1 MANKSA
7 SPIYKRINSMDHLPI
22 FVNIRK
28 KPCIVIGGGDIA
40 LRKINLLL
48 KAKAKVYC
56 LSPVF
61 CKGIKNLSK
70 DGHITL
76 INKSFDQT
84 DIKDYSIII
93 AATDDKSV
101 NSLISSI
108 AQDKKIPV
116 NVVDSPELSSFIMPS
131 IVDRSPLIIA
141 VSSSG
146 KAPVLSRI
154 IRAKLETV
162 IPSAY
167 GTLAEIAGEYR
178 QKVKERF
185 LKIKDRRAF
194 WEATLSGVIAEK
206 VFSGRITEAKEDI
219 QRQLDESVEMDLGE
233 VYLVGAGPGDP
244 DLLTFK
250 ALRLIQQADVVLYDR
265 LVSKGVMELV
275 RRDSQ
280 LIYVGKKGGSDK
292 STKQVDIN
300 DQLVELAKSGK
311 RVCRLKGGDPFIFGR
326 GGEEIESLS
335 EHGIPFQVVPGITAA
350 LGCSSYAGIPL
361 THRDYSQS
369 CRFVTAHL
377 KNGTTNLPW
386 EEFIIDQQTIVF
398 YMALSGAS
406 YICEKLMEYGMDKD
420 MPIAI
425 IEKGTMPEQKV
436 YISSLTELPDL
447 LEKEDI
453 QAPTLMIVGEVV
465 KLNEKLNWYG
475 N

>member
-1 MANKSA
+1 
-7 SPIYKRINSMDHLPI
+7 MDHLPI
-22 FVNIRK
+22 FINVRQN
-28 KPCIVIGGGDIA
+28 PCLVIGGGDIA
-40 LRKINLLL
+40 LRKINLLI
-48 KAKAKVYC
+48 KAQAKVDC
-56 LSPVF
+56 LSPLF
-61 CKGIKNLSK
+61 CEGITNLSQNG
-70 DGHITL
+70 DVNL
-76 INKSFDQT
+76 IQKRFESD
-84 DIKDYSIII
+84 DIKDYAIII
-93 AATDDKSV
+93 ASTDDSSV
-101 NSLISSI
+101 NALISKS
-108 AQDKKIPV
+108 AKKARIPV

-131 IVDRSPLIIA
+131 IVDRSPVIIA
-141 VSSSG
+141 VSSAG
-146 KAPVLSRI
+146 RAPVLARI

-167 GTLAEIAGEYR
+167 GVLAEIAGEYR
-178 QKVKERF
+178 QKVKDRF
-185 LKIKDRRAF
+185 SKIKDRRAF
-194 WEATLSGVIAEK
+194 WESIFSGVIAEK
-206 VFSGRITEAKEDI
+206 VFSGRINEAKDDI
-219 QRQLDESVEMDLGE
+219 DKQLKRASEIELGE

-275 RRDSQ
+275 RRDSE
-280 LIYVGKKGGSDK
+280 LIYVGKKGGSQE
-292 STKQVDIN
+292 STRQIDIN

-350 LGCSSYAGIPL
+350 SGCSSYAGIPL

-386 EEFIIDQQTIVF
+386 DEFVIDQQTIVF
-398 YMALSGAS
+398 YMALSGAN
-406 YICEKLMEYGMDKD
+406 YICQKLMEHGMDKD

-425 IEKGTMPEQKV
+425 IEKGTMPEQKI
-436 YISSLTELPDL
+436 YISSLTALPDL
-447 LEKEDI
+447 LAKEDI
-453 QAPTLMIVGEVV
+453 HAPTLMIVGEVV

>member
-1 MANKSA
+1 ME
-7 SPIYKRINSMDHLPI
+7 HLPI
-22 FVNIRK
+22 FINLK
-28 KPCIVIGGGDIA
+28 QKPVLVVGGGDIA
-40 LRKINLLL
+40 LRKINLLI
-48 KAKAKVYC
+48 KAQASVNC
-56 LSPVF
+56 LSPLF
-61 CKGIKNLSK
+61 CDGIASLSADKSVNLIQKSFEPDDIKN
-70 DGHITL
+70 
-76 INKSFDQT
+76 
-84 DIKDYSIII
+84 YSIII
-93 AATDDKSV
+93 ASTDDSLV
-101 NSLISSI
+101 NSSISEL
-108 AQDKKIPV
+108 AKKANIPV

-131 IVDRSPLIIA
+131 IVDRSPVIIA
-141 VSSSG
+141 VSSAG
-146 KAPVLSRI
+146 KAPVLARI

-167 GTLAEIAGEYR
+167 GLLAEIAGEYR
-178 QKVKERF
+178 QKVKNRF
-185 LKIKDRRAF
+185 SNIKDRRAF
-194 WEATLSGVIAEK
+194 WESAFSGVIAEK
-206 VFSGRITEAKEDI
+206 VFSGRINEARGDI
-219 QRQLDESVEMDLGE
+219 EEQLENSVEIDLGE

-275 RRDSQ
+275 RRDSE
-280 LIYVGKKGGSDK
+280 LIYVGKKGGSDE
-292 STKQVDIN
+292 STRQEDIN
-300 DQLVELAKSGK
+300 EQLVKLAKSGK

-350 LGCSSYAGIPL
+350 SGCSAYAGIPL

-386 EEFIIDQQTIVF
+386 DEFVIDQQTIVF
-398 YMALSGAS
+398 YMALSGAT
-406 YICEKLMEYGMDKD
+406 YICQKLMEHGMDKD

-436 YISSLTELPDL
+436 YISSLTKLPDL
-447 LEKEDI
+447 LATEDI
-453 QAPTLMIVGEVV
+453 HAPTLMIVGEVV

-475 N
+475 T

>member
-1 MANKSA
+1 
-7 SPIYKRINSMDHLPI
+7 MDHLPI
-22 FVNIRK
+22 FINVRQN
-28 KPCIVIGGGDIA
+28 PCLVIGGGDIA
-40 LRKINLLL
+40 LRKINLLI
-48 KAKAKVYC
+48 KAQAKVDC
-56 LSPVF
+56 LSPLF
-61 CKGIKNLSK
+61 CEGITNLSQNG
-70 DGHITL
+70 DVNL
-76 INKSFDQT
+76 IQKRFESD
-84 DIKDYSIII
+84 DIKDYAIII
-93 AATDDKSV
+93 ASTDDSSV
-101 NSLISSI
+101 NALISKS
-108 AQDKKIPV
+108 AKKARIPV

-131 IVDRSPLIIA
+131 IVDRSPVIIA
-141 VSSSG
+141 VSSAG
-146 KAPVLSRI
+146 KAPVLARI

-167 GTLAEIAGEYR
+167 GVLAEIAGEYR
-178 QKVKERF
+178 QKVKDRF
-185 LKIKDRRAF
+185 SKIKDRRAF
-194 WEATLSGVIAEK
+194 WESIFSGVIAEK
-206 VFSGRITEAKEDI
+206 VFSGRINEAKDDI
-219 QRQLDESVEMDLGE
+219 EKQLKRASEIELGE

-275 RRDSQ
+275 RRDSE
-280 LIYVGKKGGSDK
+280 LIYVGKKGGSQE
-292 STKQVDIN
+292 STRQIDIN

-350 LGCSSYAGIPL
+350 SGCSAYAGIPL

-386 EEFIIDQQTIVF
+386 DEFVIDQQTIVF
-398 YMALSGAS
+398 YMALSGAN
-406 YICEKLMEYGMDKD
+406 YICQKLMEHGMDKD

-436 YISSLTELPDL
+436 YISSLTKLPDL
-447 LEKEDI
+447 LATEDI
-453 QAPTLMIVGEVV
+453 HAPTLMIVGEVV

-475 N
+475 T

>member
-1 MANKSA
+1 
-7 SPIYKRINSMDHLPI
+7 MDHLPI
-22 FVNIRK
+22 FINVRQN
-28 KPCIVIGGGDIA
+28 PCLVIGGGDIA
-40 LRKINLLL
+40 LRKINLLI
-48 KAKAKVYC
+48 KAQAKVDC
-56 LSPVF
+56 LSPLF
-61 CKGIKNLSK
+61 CEGITNLSQN
-70 DGHITL
+70 GGVNL
-76 INKSFDQT
+76 IQKRFESD
-84 DIKDYSIII
+84 DIKDYAIII
-93 AATDDKSV
+93 ASTDDSSV
-101 NSLISSI
+101 NALISKS
-108 AQDKKIPV
+108 AKEARIPV

-131 IVDRSPLIIA
+131 IVDRSPVIIA
-141 VSSSG
+141 VSSAG
-146 KAPVLSRI
+146 RAPVLARI

-167 GTLAEIAGEYR
+167 GVLAEIAGEYR
-178 QKVKERF
+178 QKVKDRF
-185 LKIKDRRAF
+185 SKIKDRRAF
-194 WEATLSGVIAEK
+194 WESIFSGVIAEK
-206 VFSGRITEAKEDI
+206 VFSGRINEAKDDI
-219 QRQLDESVEMDLGE
+219 EKQLKQASQMELGE

-275 RRDSQ
+275 RRDSE
-280 LIYVGKKGGSDK
+280 LIYVGKKGGSQE
-292 STKQVDIN
+292 STRQIDIN

-350 LGCSSYAGIPL
+350 SGCSAYAGIPL

-398 YMALSGAS
+398 YMALSGAN
-406 YICEKLMEYGMDKD
+406 YICEKLMEHGMDKD

-436 YISSLTELPDL
+436 YISSLTELPAL
-447 LEKEDI
+447 LEREDI
-453 QAPTLMIVGEVV
+453 HAPTLMIVGEVV

-475 N
+475 T

>member
-1 MANKSA
+1 
-7 SPIYKRINSMDHLPI
+7 MDYLPI
-22 FVNIRK
+22 FVNLRQ
-28 KPCIVIGGGDIA
+28 KPCLVIGGSDIA

-48 KAKAKVYC
+48 KAQAQVTC
-56 LSPVF
+56 VSPAF
-61 CKGIKNLSK
+61 CDGIKNLSIK
-70 DGHITL
+70 GHIS
-76 INKSFDQT
+76 IVNKKFESS
-84 DIKDYSIII
+84 DISNQSVIIS
-93 AATDDKSV
+93 ATNDSSLNASV
-101 NSLISSI
+101 SEI
-108 AQDKKIPV
+108 AQKARIPA
-116 NVVDSPELSSFIMPS
+116 NIVDSPKLSSFIMPS
-131 IVDRSPLIIA
+131 IVDRSPVIIA
-141 VSSSG
+141 VSSAG
-146 KAPVLSRI
+146 KAPVLARI

-162 IPSAY
+162 IPNAY

-178 QKVKERF
+178 QKVKDRF
-185 LKIKDRRAF
+185 SKIKDRRAF
-194 WEATLSGVIAEK
+194 WEATFSGVIAEK
-206 VFSGRITEAKEDI
+206 VFSGRISEARDDI
-219 QRQLDESVEMDLGE
+219 DKQLNDSVEIELGE

-275 RRDSQ
+275 RRDSE
-280 LIYVGKKGGSDK
+280 LIYVGKKGGSK
-292 STKQVDIN
+292 ESTRQIDIN
-300 DQLVELAKSGK
+300 EQLVELAKSGK

-350 LGCSSYAGIPL
+350 SGCSSYSGIPL

-386 EEFIIDQQTIVF
+386 KEFVVDQQTIVF
-398 YMALSGAS
+398 YMALSGAK
-406 YICEKLMEYGMDKD
+406 YICEKLIEHGMNKD

-436 YISSLTELPDL
+436 YITTLSKLPNLLT
-447 LEKEDI
+447 KEDI
-453 QAPTLMIVGEVV
+453 HAPTLMIVGEVV

-475 N
+475 TK

>member
-1 MANKSA
+1 
-7 SPIYKRINSMDHLPI
+7 MDHLPI
-22 FVNIRK
+22 FINVRQN
-28 KPCIVIGGGDIA
+28 PCLVIGGGDIA
-40 LRKINLLL
+40 LRKINLLI
-48 KAKAKVYC
+48 KAQAKVDC
-56 LSPVF
+56 LSPLF
-61 CKGIKNLSK
+61 CEGITNLSQNG
-70 DGHITL
+70 DVNL
-76 INKSFDQT
+76 IQKRFESD
-84 DIKDYSIII
+84 DIKDYAIII
-93 AATDDKSV
+93 ASTDDSSV
-101 NSLISSI
+101 NALISKS
-108 AQDKKIPV
+108 AKKARIPV

-131 IVDRSPLIIA
+131 IVDRSPVIIA
-141 VSSSG
+141 VSSAG
-146 KAPVLSRI
+146 RAPVLARI

-167 GTLAEIAGEYR
+167 GVLAEIAGEYR
-178 QKVKERF
+178 QKVKDRF
-185 LKIKDRRAF
+185 SKIKDRRAF
-194 WEATLSGVIAEK
+194 WESIFSGVIAEK
-206 VFSGRITEAKEDI
+206 VFSGRINEAKDDI
-219 QRQLDESVEMDLGE
+219 DKQLKRASEIELGE

-275 RRDSQ
+275 RRDSE
-280 LIYVGKKGGSDK
+280 LIYVGKKGGSQE
-292 STKQVDIN
+292 STRQIDIN

-350 LGCSSYAGIPL
+350 SGCSAYAGIPL

-386 EEFIIDQQTIVF
+386 DEFVIDQQTIVF
-398 YMALSGAS
+398 YMALSGAN
-406 YICEKLMEYGMDKD
+406 YICQKLMEHGMDKD

-436 YISSLTELPDL
+436 YISSLTKLPDL
-447 LEKEDI
+447 LATEDI
-453 QAPTLMIVGEVV
+453 HAPTLMIVGEVV

-475 N
+475 T

>member
-1 MANKSA
+1 
-7 SPIYKRINSMDHLPI
+7 MDHLPI
-22 FVNIRK
+22 FINIRK
-28 KPCIVIGGGDIA
+28 KPCVVIGGGDIA
-40 LRKINLLL
+40 PRKINILL
-48 KAKAKVYC
+48 KAQAKVDC
-56 LSPVF
+56 LSPSF
-61 CKGIKNLSK
+61 SRDIKNLSK

-93 AATDDKSV
+93 AATDDSSV
-101 NSLISSI
+101 NSSISAI
-108 AQDKKIPV
+108 AQVKKIPV

-167 GTLAEIAGEYR
+167 GILADIAGEYR
-178 QKVKERF
+178 QKVKDRF
-185 LKIKDRRAF
+185 STIKDRRAF
-194 WEATLSGVIAEK
+194 WEAVFSGVIAEK
-206 VFSGRITEAKEDI
+206 VFSGRISEAKEDI
-219 QRQLDESVEMDLGE
+219 EKQLNDSVEMELGE

-275 RRDSQ
+275 RRDSE

-350 LGCSSYAGIPL
+350 SGCSSYAGIPL

-398 YMALSGAS
+398 YMALSGAK
-406 YICEKLMEYGMDKD
+406 YICEKLMEHGMDKD

-436 YISSLTELPDL
+436 YISSLIELPAL
-447 LEKEDI
+447 LEREDI
-453 QAPTLMIVGEVV
+453 HAPTLMIVGEVV

>member
-1 MANKSA
+1 ME
-7 SPIYKRINSMDHLPI
+7 HLPI
-22 FVNIRK
+22 FINLK
-28 KPCIVIGGGDIA
+28 QKPALVVGGGDIA
-40 LRKINLLL
+40 LRKINLLI
-48 KAKAKVYC
+48 KAQAKVNC
-56 LSPVF
+56 LSPLF
-61 CKGIKNLSK
+61 CKEIKNLSM
-70 DGHITL
+70 DGTL
-76 INKSFDQT
+76 NLIEKSFNEE

-93 AATDDKSV
+93 AATDDSSV
-101 NSLISSI
+101 NALISKLAHS
-108 AQDKKIPV
+108 QRIPV

-131 IVDRSPLIIA
+131 IVDRSPVIIA
-141 VSSSG
+141 VSSAG
-146 KAPVLSRI
+146 KAPVLARI

-167 GTLAEIAGEYR
+167 GLLAEIAGEYR
-178 QKVKERF
+178 QKVKNRF
-185 LKIKDRRAF
+185 SNIKDRRAF
-194 WEATLSGVIAEK
+194 WESAFSGVIAEK
-206 VFSGRITEAKEDI
+206 VFSGRINEAKGDI
-219 QRQLDESVEMDLGE
+219 EEQLENSVEIDLGE

-275 RRDSQ
+275 RRDSE
-280 LIYVGKKGGSDK
+280 LIYVGKKGGSDE
-292 STKQVDIN
+292 STRQEDIN
-300 DQLVELAKSGK
+300 EQLVKLAKSGK

-350 LGCSSYAGIPL
+350 SGCSSYAGIPL

-386 EEFIIDQQTIVF
+386 EEFVIDQQTIVF
-398 YMALSGAS
+398 YMALSGAN
-406 YICEKLMEYGMDKD
+406 YICEKLIEHGMSKD

-436 YISSLTELPDL
+436 YISSLTKLPDL
-447 LEKEDI
+447 LAKENI
-453 QAPTLMIVGEVV
+453 HAPTLMIVGEVV

>member
-1 MANKSA
+1 ME
-7 SPIYKRINSMDHLPI
+7 HLPI
-22 FVNIRK
+22 FINIK
-28 KPCIVIGGGDIA
+28 QKPTLVVGGGDIA

-48 KAKAKVYC
+48 KAKAKVDC
-56 LSPVF
+56 LSPLF
-61 CKGIKNLSK
+61 CEDINTLFK
-70 DGHITL
+70 DGYIKL
-76 INKSFDQT
+76 IKKSFEQA
-84 DIKDYSIII
+84 DIKDYSVII
-93 AATDDKSV
+93 AATDDSSV

-108 AQDKKIPV
+108 AHDKRIPV
-116 NVVDSPELSSFIMPS
+116 NVVDSPALSSFIMPS
-131 IVDRSPLIIA
+131 IVDRSPVIIA
-141 VSSSG
+141 VSSAG
-146 KAPVLSRI
+146 KAPVLARI

-162 IPSAY
+162 IPSSY
-167 GTLAEIAGEYR
+167 GILAEIAGEYR
-178 QKVKERF
+178 QRV
-185 LKIKDRRAF
+185 KDRFSQIRDRRTF
-194 WEATLSGVIAEK
+194 WEATFSGVIAEK
-206 VFSGRITEAKEDI
+206 VFSGRINEAKNDI
-219 QRQLDESVEMDLGE
+219 EKQLNDSVEMELGE

-265 LVSKGVMELV
+265 LVSKGVMDLV
-275 RRDSQ
+275 RRDSE

-292 STKQVDIN
+292 STRQVDIN
-300 DQLVELAKSGK
+300 NQLVELAKSGK

-335 EHGIPFQVVPGITAA
+335 ENGIPFQVVPGITAA
-350 LGCSSYAGIPL
+350 SGCSSYAGIPL

-386 EEFIIDQQTIVF
+386 DEFIVDQQTIVF
-398 YMALSGAS
+398 YMALSGAN
-406 YICEKLMEYGMDKD
+406 YICEKLMEHGMDKD

-436 YISSLTELPDL
+436 YISSLTKLPDL
-447 LEKEDI
+447 LAKEDI
-453 QAPTLMIVGEVV
+453 HAPTLMIVGEVV

>member
-1 MANKSA
+1 
-7 SPIYKRINSMDHLPI
+7 MDHLPI
-22 FVNIRK
+22 FINIRQR
-28 KPCIVIGGGDIA
+28 PCLVIGGGDIA
-40 LRKINLLL
+40 LRKINLLI
-48 KAKAKVYC
+48 KAQAKVDC
-56 LSPVF
+56 LSPLF
-61 CKGIKNLSK
+61 CEGIINLSK
-70 DGHITL
+70 NGNVNL
-76 INKSFDQT
+76 IDKSFEPD
-84 DIKDYSIII
+84 DIKDYAIII
-93 AATDDKSV
+93 ASTDDSSV
-101 NSLISSI
+101 NSLISQL
-108 AQDKKIPV
+108 AKQAKIPV

-131 IVDRSPLIIA
+131 IVDRSPIIIA
-141 VSSSG
+141 VSSAG
-146 KAPVLSRI
+146 KAPVLARL

-167 GTLAEIAGEYR
+167 GALAEIAGEYR
-178 QKVKERF
+178 QKAKDRF
-185 LKIKDRRAF
+185 GNIKDRRAF
-194 WEATLSGVIAEK
+194 WESTFSGVIAEK
-206 VFSGRITEAKEDI
+206 VFSGRIDEAKNDI
-219 QRQLDESVEMDLGE
+219 DAKLKNAVEMVLGE

-250 ALRLIQQADVVLYDR
+250 ALRLIQQADVILYDR

-275 RRDSQ
+275 RRDSE

-292 STKQVDIN
+292 STRQIDIN
-300 DQLVELAKSGK
+300 EKLIELAKAGK

-335 EHGIPFQVVPGITAA
+335 EHAIPFQVVPGITAA
-350 LGCSSYAGIPL
+350 SGCSSYAGIPL

-398 YMALSGAS
+398 YMALSGAN
-406 YICEKLMEYGMDKD
+406 YICKKLMEHGMDKD

-436 YISSLTELPDL
+436 YISSLTALPDL
-447 LEKEDI
+447 LAKEDI
-453 QAPTLMIVGEVV
+453 HAPTLMIVGEVV

-475 N
+475 S